1 LNDLYKPILS
11 MMKNFTQ
18 DLRKTKLSFW
28 LISGLILSL
37 PTIAI
42 GEAFGEPAV
51 KTVAPLGVIT
61 GTVLDE
67 NGTPLPGA
75 SVLVKGTTTG
85 TVTDLD
91 GKFSLD
97 VPANAILVISY
108 LGYDSK
114 EVSVNG
120 LTTLSIQLAP
130 DSSELNEIVVV
141 GYGIQKRADITGAIS
156 SVKSENFNKG
166 VVNNPGELLQG
177 KLAGVAI
184 TSVSGEPG
192 ANQNVIIRGVGSLRS
207 GTQPL
212 YVVDGFL
219 LDNSSTGVATNPL
232 NFINPADIASIDVLK
247 DASATAVYGSRA
259 SNGVVVITTKKG
271 SGQGQ
276 VNLNLSTGF
285 SSLPNQLPVFDADT
299 FRAQVKAVGGTL
311 VDLKGNTNWQDE
323 LTQVGVAKNANLSM
337 SGAANNKF
345 SYFASMG
352 YQDQDGILKNSNLK
366 RYSGKL
372 NINQK
377 ALNGKLN
384 VDYNLTASRTENL
397 RPAITSVISDMITLN
412 PTIPAYT
419 NGQPTA
425 LPTNSLNPLRRNEIY
440 KDLATNNRILA
451 SVSPSLQLAK
461 GLVYK
466 LNFGVDYSATNRDIQ
481 YKPFPSVVNE
491 GNISNGALDAIF
503 DPNTN
508 QLVENTLSYNWTL
521 KSHNLTFLAGHSY
534 QDLRDESRTYSF
546 QGFVNNNVDPRYQ
559 DQTSTV
565 TFPTAASVGAV
576 RNELQSY
583 FGRVNYAYANKYL
596 VTATFRADGS
606 SKFGSNNKYGY
617 FPSVALGW
625 NVTNEGFMANSFF
638 NNLKVRAS
646 YGVTGNQEIPSKI
659 TLASFSENRL
669 ATGAGSLNTY
679 PTDPSAT
686 TIDKYPYGITY
697 TRLANPDLQWEVSS
711 QLDFGVDFAL
721 FNFRLTGTV
730 DYFSKVSSNILLE
743 VVPADPIQPTSTFW
757 NNIPDMKIVNNG
769 LELALDYNSDPKGS
783 FTYNIGGNITYIQNK
798 VVDSPYAVLVTGA
811 AQGSG
816 QTGATINGYINNE
829 PIGAFYMYQF
839 EGVKDGISVYTD
851 TNKDGKVLDT
861 DRAVVGSAI
870 PKLIY
875 GFYSNFNYKDFQLG
889 LNFNGMS
896 GSKVFNHTNMTLF
909 PKALLAQSNNTTD
922 FAVQYPNE
930 TLANANI
937 VSTRYL
943 EDGSFLRLNNATLAY
958 NVQPSK
964 VGLGNAFQN
973 IQFSVTGQNLFVL
986 TDYSGFDPEVNTG
999 STSAGIQTF
1008 GIDRFTYPKARTF
1021 LVGLN
1026 LTF

>member
-1 LNDLYKPILS
+1 MINQK
-11 MMKNFTQ
+11 
-18 DLRKTKLSFW
+18 SFW
-28 LISGLILSL
+28 RGLMTACLLLTLNI
-37 PTIAI
+37 TFAQQTQAT
-42 GEAFGEPAV
+42 GKVNDNKNAQ
-51 KTVAPLGVIT
+51 LGPVN
-61 GTVLDE
+61 GKVLDE
-67 NGTPLPGA
+67 NGAPLPGA
-75 SVLVKGTTTG
+75 NIRVKGTTNG
-85 TVTDLD
+85 IATDSD

-97 VPANAILVISY
+97 VPKNAILVISY
-108 LGYDSK
+108 LGYNSK

-120 LTTLSIQLAP
+120 LTTLSIQLTQ

-141 GYGIQKRADITGAIS
+141 GYGIQKRADITGSIS
-156 SVKSENFNKG
+156 SIKSENFNKG

-184 TSVSGEPG
+184 TTTSGEPG

-271 SGQGQ
+271 SGKGQ

-299 FRAQVKAVGGTL
+299 FRKQVKAVGGTL

-323 LTQVGVAKNANLSM
+323 LTQVGVAKNANLSL
-337 SGAANNKF
+337 SGAASDKF
-345 SYFASMG
+345 SYFASIG
-352 YQDQDGILKNSNLK
+352 YQDQDGIMKNSNLK

-419 NGQPTA
+419 NGQPTN
-425 LPTNSLNPLRRNEIY
+425 LPTNALNPLRRNQLYRDMAI
-440 KDLATNNRILA
+440 NNRILA
-451 SVSPSLQLAK
+451 SISPSLQLAK

-466 LNFGVDYSATNRDIQ
+466 LNYGVDYSVTNRDVQ

-491 GNISNGALDAIF
+491 GNISNGALDVVF
-503 DPNTN
+503 DPNSN
-508 QLVENTLSYNWTL
+508 QLVENTLSYNWSL

-534 QDLRDESRTYSF
+534 QDLRDESKTISF
-546 QGFVNNNVDPRYQ
+546 QGFVNNNIEPRFQ

-565 TFPTAASVGAV
+565 TLPTAVSVGAV

-583 FGRVNYAYANKYL
+583 FGRLNYTFANKYL
-596 VTATFRADGS
+596 LTATLRADGS
-606 SKFGSNNKYGY
+606 SKFGANNKYGY

-625 NVTNEGFMANSFF
+625 NVTNEDFMANSFF
-638 NNLKVRAS
+638 NNLKVRTS

-721 FNFRLTGTV
+721 MDFRLTGTL

-743 VVPADPIQPTSTFW
+743 VIPADPIQPTSTFW

-769 LELALDYNSDPKGS
+769 LELALDYKSDPKGS
-783 FTYNIGGNITYIQNK
+783 FTYNFGGNITYIQNK

-829 PIGAFYMYQF
+829 PIGAFYMYEF
-839 EGVKDGISVYTD
+839 EGVKDGISMYKD
-851 TNKDGKVLDT
+851 TNKDGKVLDN

-875 GFYSNFNYKDFQLG
+875 GFYSNFNYKNFQLG
-889 LNFNGMS
+889 LNFNGMY
-896 GSKVFNHTNMTLF
+896 GSKVYNHTAMTLF

-943 EDGSFLRLNNATLAY
+943 EDGSFLRLNNATLSY
-958 NVQPSK
+958 NVQPSR
-964 VGLGNAFQN
+964 VGLGKAFQN

-1021 LVGLN
+1021 LIGLN